1 VAAAAQAR
9 RAAPRPD
16 LDDDYA
22 PRPGRQGARRVSRS
36 RRHTAQRAGL
46 TRVAVIFAVC
56 LTALAVGRVALSFAV
71 VQKSLQTEAVVHES
85 RRVSALNDKRQEEVA
100 QLASTVRIRHI
111 AESELGLVEAT
122 HIEYPKPLLR
132 GTVVEVAA
140 NR

>member
-71 VQKSLQTEAVVHES
+71 VQKSLETEKLVHTQ
-85 RRVSALNDKRQEEVA
+85 RQVTAENARLAEDVA
-100 QLASTVRIRHI
+100 QRASTVTIRAV
-111 AESELGLVEAT
+111 AEHQLGLVDASGVMYLT
-122 HIEYPKPLLR
+122 APAVTTPAR
-132 GTVVEVAA
+132 SGAD
-140 NR
+140 R